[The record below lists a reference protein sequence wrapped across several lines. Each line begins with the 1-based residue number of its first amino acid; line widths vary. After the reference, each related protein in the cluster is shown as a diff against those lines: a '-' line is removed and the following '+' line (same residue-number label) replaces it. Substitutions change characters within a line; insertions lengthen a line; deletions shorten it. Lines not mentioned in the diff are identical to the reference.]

1 MLSINS
7 HGEMSVFRFIV
18 LMLITLLSA
27 CFHEAVAGGAVPAKV
42 TDWEFVAALT
52 ARPTQLAAPQTHPV
66 QRDLM
71 AYLSEVKSSRSAC
84 RKSRVETC

>member
-27 CFHEAVAGGAVPAKV
+27 CFREAIAGGAVPEEV
-42 TDWEFVAALT
+42 TDWEL
-52 ARPTQLAAPQTHPV
+52 ARYFEMV
-66 QRDLM
+66 
-71 AYLSEVKSSRSAC
+71 
-84 RKSRVETC
+84 

>member
-27 CFHEAVAGGAVPAKV
+27 CFHEAVAGGAGPAKV
-42 TDWEFVAALT
+42 TDWEL
-52 ARPTQLAAPQTHPV
+52 ARYFEMV
-66 QRDLM
+66 
-71 AYLSEVKSSRSAC
+71 
-84 RKSRVETC
+84 